1 MIIYLFILR
10 RLILINLS
18 DDSSINF
25 YAGIVMPEAVAW
37 TVLNT
42 LGKSGS

>member
-1 MIIYLFILR
+1 MIIHLFILY

-18 DDSSINF
+18 SDLSINF

-37 TVLNT
+37 SVLNT